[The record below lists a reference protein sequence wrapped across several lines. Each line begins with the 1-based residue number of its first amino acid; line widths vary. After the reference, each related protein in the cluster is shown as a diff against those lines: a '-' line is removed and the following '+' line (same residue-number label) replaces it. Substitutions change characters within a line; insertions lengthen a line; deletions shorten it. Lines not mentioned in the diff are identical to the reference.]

1 MRHEDPSI
9 LIVED
14 EDDISF
20 QLAAVLQQEGYAVR
34 TAANGREAIESLE
47 RDGCPSLILLD
58 LLLPELDGWQFMR
71 AQASREE
78 WRHVPVVAI
87 SAVSYRGA
95 PGAAAIVPKPI
106 DLSALIQII
115 HQVRSGTLRAVS

>member
-34 TAANGREAIESLE
+34 TAANGRKAIESLE